1 MFIWPIRRKIVSHTF
16 KSHAANAA
24 RFLKWLTILGRCGS
38 KGLSVL
44 FFQLVDVV
52 FFFLDGE
59 TSLNVIITDVNDN
72 SPLFTN
78 DTYTIHQ
85 QEEVLG
91 ETDMMNITADDADSG
106 SNSLIDYVIESGNI
120 SKYGKDYIVVFLP
133 SFVLISNF

>member
-1 MFIWPIRRKIVSHTF
+1 MADHSGTLWIKRVKRFIFSNSTC
-16 KSHAANAA
+16 S
-24 RFLKWLTILGRCGS
+24 
-38 KGLSVL
+38 
-44 FFQLVDVV
+44 

-85 QEEVLG
+85 REEVLG